1 MNLIEIIFKKQ
12 KAIIFLLIMLC
23 IGGLF
28 GMFMSPTALF
38 PNVNFPR
45 IRVSINSVDRPA
57 GTMSVIITRPVE
69 EILRTIP
76 GVKNIRS
83 TTSQGSTDIVLDFG
97 WGRNMNVEL
106 LKVESAMNEVLPN
119 LPKGT
124 TFNAIRMYPTIYPV
138 SAYSFTS
145 NKESLVQLRNI
156 ALYKLKPLLLSV
168 KGVSDIQVVGGEQA
182 EYRVVINPWK
192 LFTYNLTI
200 NDVIK
205 ALSDTNVI
213 KSVGKLDYNYKLN
226 LITSDTRLH
235 NISSIEHT
243 IIKTGKNGAVSLED
257 VATVTKG
264 IVPQWTNV
272 TADGKKA
279 VLLQV
284 IQEPDANTIT
294 INKDIEKKI
303 HEFKKKMPNDIKIAK
318 WYDQSKLIVAS
329 TDSLRDAI
337 IIGIILAMLVTI
349 IFLRNVKV
357 ILIIMALLPSV
368 LLSTILLLY
377 VFHMGFNIMTLGGI
391 AAAVGLVID
400 DIIVMIEN
408 IMRYIE
414 TQKTKSIIENVKSAS
429 GNFLKPL
436 LGSSLSTTIIFLPFV
451 FISGITGAF
460 FKSLSFTIAISL
472 ISSFLIT
479 WFAVPIIA
487 ERLLTEKDADKKTGF
502 LMRNLYKIYGSI
514 MRFSFKRTIFVY
526 ASIILLM
533 VAGFLSYQHLSSGFM
548 PSMDEGGFILDY
560 HTPPGT
566 SLTETNRILTQ
577 VQNIIQRD
585 PFVETYTRRTGL
597 QLGGGLTEPNTGDFF
612 IRLKPFPRP
621 PIKEIM
627 NSIRGKIQAEVPG
640 IRIEMLQLIEDM
652 IGDLIGTPQ
661 PVEIKIY
668 SNNGKLLYRLAPKV
682 AALISKI
689 PGIIEVKS
697 GLVYSG
703 QGINV
708 KIDRIKAALEGI
720 TPLEATNE
728 LSSYLYGTVAT
739 EIIKSPIIVGVRVW
753 TPVSFR
759 TDIADIENI
768 PMHSNNGNIFPL
780 KRIAKIFVIK
790 GEPEIVHENLKRMIA
805 VTARIKGANLGKAI
819 RSVKAEIKY
828 SGILH
833 HKDVYYSFGGIFKQ
847 QQKAFLYLALALV
860 AAIILVFI
868 MLLFLYEKFFISIG
882 ILFSALLGLFA
893 DSIGLFITHTQLNI
907 ISIMGII
914 ITVGINTEM
923 AIFYFSEYFEMI
935 GNKNTLYSLIS
946 SGKNRLRPI
955 IMSTLIA
962 ILALSPIAF
971 NIGNGSA
978 MLQPLAVA
986 IISGL
991 VMQLFI
997 VLIVLPVIISD
1008 ITRLT
1013 EVTSAKGKGL

>member
-28 GMFMSPTALF
+28 GMFMSPVALF

-83 TTSQGSTDIVLDFG
+83 ATSQGSTDIVLDFG

-106 LKVESAMNEVLPN
+106 LKVESAMNKVLPN

-124 TFNAIRMYPTIYPV
+124 TFNAIRMYPAIYPV
-138 SAYSFTS
+138 LAYSFTS
-145 NKESLVQLRNI
+145 DKESLVQLRNI

-168 KGVSDIQVVGGEQA
+168 KGVSDIQVAGGERA
-182 EYRVVINPWK
+182 EYHVIVNPWK
-192 LFTYNLTI
+192 LFTYNLAI
-200 NDVIK
+200 KDVIK

-235 NISSIEHT
+235 NVNSIEHT
-243 IIKTGKNGAVSLED
+243 IIKTGKNGAVLLED
-257 VATVTKG
+257 VATVTKS

-349 IFLRNVKV
+349 IFLRNIKV

-368 LLSTILLLY
+368 LLSAILLLY

-479 WFAVPIIA
+479 WLAVPIIA
-487 ERLLTEKDADKKTGF
+487 ARLLTEKDADKKTGF

-514 MRFSFKRTIFVY
+514 MYFSFKRTIFVY

-533 VAGFLSYQHLSSGFM
+533 VAGFLSYRHLSSGFM

-577 VQNIIQRD
+577 VQNIIRKD
-585 PFVETYTRRTGL
+585 RFVETYTRRTGL

-627 NSIRGKIQAEVPG
+627 NSIREKIQAEVPG

-661 PVEIKIY
+661 PIEIKIY
-668 SNNGKLLYRLAPKV
+668 SDNGKLLYHLAPKV
-682 AALISKI
+682 ADIISKI

-739 EIIKSPIIVGVRVW
+739 DIIKSPKIVGVRVW
-753 TPVSFR
+753 TPISFR
-759 TDIADIENI
+759 TDIADIESI
-768 PMHSNNGNIFPL
+768 PIHSNNGSIFPL
-780 KRIAKIFVIK
+780 KRIAKISVIK

-819 RSVKAEIKY
+819 RSVKAKIKY

-833 HKDVYYSFGGIFKQ
+833 RKDVYYSFGGIFKQ
-847 QQKAFLYLALALV
+847 QQKAFLYLALALA

-882 ILFSALLGLFA
+882 ILFSSLLGLFA
-893 DSIGLFITHTQLNI
+893 DLIGLFITHTQLNI

-914 ITVGINTEM
+914 ITVGINAEM

-935 GNKNTLYSLIS
+935 ENKNTLYSLIS

-955 IMSTLIA
+955 MMSTLIA

-1008 ITRLT
+1008 ITKLT
-1013 EVTSAKGKGL
+1013 KGKGL